1 MPPSTVAISTL
12 DNSIPPAP
20 TVRNMLSLQYI
31 HASTN
36 YRKSMDKDALTE
48 LAQSFG
54 TSPTGIKQD
63 LLVRPHP
70 TLGGN
75 HVEVVFG
82 YRRLSAAQIAGFTE
96 VPVRIEHLSD
106 AEVLEL
112 QLIENM
118 QREDVH
124 PMDEAEGLD
133 RLKADH
139 STTTLAAKIG
149 KSVTT
154 VYRRLQLMKLVEAA
168 REAFRQNKLYEESA
182 FMLSRVPRALQEK
195 ALYDI
200 THTTEWKGGKNVVV
214 ELEGPAHP
222 DDVYKLLTTKFML
235 ALGKD
240 AKVPFDTKDATL
252 VPEAGACGPCPKR
265 TGNAKD
271 LFGDVDGDDTCTDP
285 VCFRA
290 KTDAAFAIK
299 SAAVIEKGG
308 KVLDD
313 AVELKV
319 IFPAHINGLAHD
331 APYIDLDDQTYEFN
345 KPTTKG
351 AALSKVEKEL
361 KETLPRYVAQNP
373 QTGRGLVLVE
383 KAAYE
388 KLLKKSPTVQAVKKK
403 QANPSTGR
411 TPEQEAVRKKELA
424 ARKVRQ
430 AVLTKV
436 AGLIRQSLS
445 SGSSVPLDTLTAL
458 MRSAVTVL
466 ARRSATIAAD
476 IQNAL
481 QKKPLSTK
489 ERVGKDYELS
499 ADFIESVPKQGLTQ
513 LLENLVAFTVTEL
526 EGESYPAHALALAK
540 EFGVDVKVLEKAE
553 AKESD
558 AKVEKAKA
566 EQPTKAPKSKKAAVK
581 QDRKAKAKKAAAS
594 KPAAKKPSKK

>member
-12 DNSIPPAP
+12 DNAVPPPP
-20 TVRNMLSLQYI
+20 TVRNMLSLPYV

-70 TLGGN
+70 TLGGY

-82 YRRLSAAQIAGFTE
+82 YRRLQAAQIAGFTE

-133 RLKADH
+133 RLKVDH

-149 KSVTT
+149 KSVKT
-154 VYRRLQLMKLVEAA
+154 VYRRLQLMKLVEPA

-195 ALYDI
+195 ALYEA
-200 THTTEWKGGKNVVV
+200 THATEWKNGKNVVV
-214 ELEGPAHP
+214 ELDGPAHP

-240 AKVPFDTKDATL
+240 AKVPFDTKDEFL
-252 VPEAGACGPCPKR
+252 VPEAGACGPCAKR

-271 LFGDVDGDDTCTDP
+271 LFGDIEGDDTCTDP
-285 VCFRA
+285 VCFRT
-290 KTDAAFAIK
+290 KTDVTFNAKAAAL
-299 SAAVIEKGG
+299 VEKGG

-313 AVELKV
+313 AVVLKA

-331 APYIDLDDQTYEFN
+331 APYIDLDAETYEFN
-345 KPTTKG
+345 KSTTKG

-361 KETLPRYVAQNP
+361 KETLPRYIVQNA
-373 QTGRGLVLVE
+373 TSGRGHVLVE

-388 KLLKKSPTVQAVKKK
+388 KLLKKSPTVQAVKRK
-403 QANPSTGR
+403 QANPNTGR
-411 TPEQEAVRKKELA
+411 SPEQEAVRKKELA
-424 ARKVRQ
+424 AKKVRQ
-430 AVLTKV
+430 TVLNKV
-436 AGLIRQSLS
+436 ATLVRQSLS
-445 SGSSVPLDTLTAL
+445 SGSSVSLDAMTTL
-458 MRSAVTVL
+458 MRSANIVL
-466 ARRSATIAAD
+466 ARRSTTIAAD

-481 QKKPLSTK
+481 QKKPLATK
-489 ERVGKDYELS
+489 ERVGKDYEL
-499 ADFIESVPKQGLTQ
+499 AGDFIESVPKQGLTQ

-526 EGESYPAHALALAK
+526 DGDNYPAHALALAK
-540 EFGVDVKVLEKAE
+540 EFGVDVKVLERAESKASE
-553 AKESD
+553 EQ
-558 AKVEKAKA
+558 VEKAKA

-581 QDRKAKAKKAAAS
+581 QDRKAKAKKATAA
-594 KPAAKKPSKK
+594 KPAAKSKSKK